1 MDLRVRTGPSG
12 AERRAVEEIQDS
24 EQRAEARA
32 AMRERE
38 SMLTQAG
45 YENMIN
51 FHNDIMGAFEA
62 RRVQQVRERQRYY
75 QSVLDE
81 EGVRVAA
88 VEVNQEMT
96 PLVPRDT
103 NSYIYDPMMVLMY
116 RKPAPT
122 R

>member
-1 MDLRVRTGPSG
+1 MDLGRRTGPSS
-12 AERRAVEEIQDS
+12 AERHAVEQIQDS

-38 SMLTQAG
+38 SMSTQAG
-45 YENMIN
+45 YEYMIN
-51 FHNDIMGAFEA
+51 IHNDVMGEFHA
-62 RRVQQVRERQRYY
+62 RLVQQVRERRQYY
-75 QSVLDE
+75 QSVRDE
-81 EGVRVAA
+81 EGYRTAE

-103 NSYIYDPMMVLMY
+103 NSYIYDPMMVLLY

-122 R
+122 L